1 MAVTYLINKAIKYTF
16 SILYDY
22 GPELGL
28 PSLPLDPVAL
38 VDACRINMTESDRIY
53 MINQVQLDLSY
64 I

>member
-1 MAVTYLINKAIKYTF
+1 MAVTYLINKAIQYTF
-16 SILYDY
+16 SIIYDY
-22 GPELGL
+22 GPEL

-53 MINQVQLDLSY
+53 MINQVRLDLSY